1 MEFSTS
7 TEFKNQKY
15 FYHKLIIT
23 LTFLIL
29 LIISEIFFRNPLFD
43 KSVELIENFQ
53 SKTGKNFENFM
64 KTISNFAYAIFIF
77 IIINYFTLPLS
88 KQYIYIFTCILSFY
102 IDNLLKIIYRNPR
115 PFFENKSIRKECDGG
130 FGNPSGHAMLSI
142 CSYLCFFQ
150 LIFEEFNLNFVLK
163 IILFVV
169 VNLIII
175 LIGISRIFLGV
186 HSINQI
192 IYGYLI
198 GFCCYFLVFHVF
210 YLHRKSAK
218 LFFYEFRMKNKNL
231 IVSII
236 LIILISFLFIFGYS
250 LNYDKKFEYAI
261 FDCELKKER
270 KFLNDGIFLGLIIFC
285 LFGFYYGFVL
295 ISYFSEKYK
304 NKEEYFNYFIR
315 NSNKKIFGNLILILL
330 LFFGS
335 SPLILFLIIEK
346 VDLAIAF
353 IFKMIVPTSLCMFFN
368 FGVVVVVYVKL
379 NCANKNIYENLEKSF
394 NNEFKQIQNDSNV

>member
-1 MEFSTS
+1 MEFS
-7 TEFKNQKY
+7 TEFKNKKY

-130 FGNPSGHAMLSI
+130 FGNPSGHAMLSS
-142 CSYLCFFQ
+142 CSYLCFLQ
-150 LIFEEFNLNFVLK
+150 LMIEEFNLNFILK
-163 IILFVV
+163 IILFILVI
-169 VNLIII
+169 LIVI

-192 IYGYLI
+192 IYGYAI
-198 GFCCYFLVFHVF
+198 GFVCYFIVFHVF
-210 YLHRKSAK
+210 YLQRKSAK
-218 LFFYEFRMKNKNL
+218 LFFNEFRMKIKNL
-231 IVSII
+231 IISII

-250 LNYDKKFEYAI
+250 LNYNKYYEYSI

-270 KFLNDGIFLGLIIFC
+270 KFLNDGIFLGLIIVC

-315 NSNKKIFGNLILILL
+315 NSNKKIFGKIILIILL
-330 LFFGS
+330 IFGS
-335 SPLILFLIIEK
+335 SPLILFLLIDE
-346 VDLAIAF
+346 VNLAIAF
-353 IFKMIVPTSLCMFFN
+353 IFKMIVPTSLCMFLN
-368 FGVVVVVYVKL
+368 FGVVVVVFVKIK
-379 NCANKNIYENLEKSF
+379 CANKNIYENEEKSF
-394 NNEFKQIQNDSNV
+394 KYEFKQIQNDSNV

>member
-1 MEFSTS
+1 
-7 TEFKNQKY
+7 
-15 FYHKLIIT
+15 
-23 LTFLIL
+23 
-29 LIISEIFFRNPLFD
+29 
-43 KSVELIENFQ
+43 
-53 SKTGKNFENFM
+53 M
-64 KTISNFAYAIFIF
+64 KTISNCAYAIFIF
-77 IIINYFTLPLS
+77 ITINYFTLPLS

-169 VNLIII
+169 INLIII

-218 LFFYEFRMKNKNL
+218 LFFYEFRMKIKNL

-250 LNYDKKFEYAI
+250 LNYDKKFEYSI

-315 NSNKKIFGNLILILL
+315 NSNKKIFGKIILIILL
-330 LFFGS
+330 IFGS
-335 SPLILFLIIEK
+335 SPLILFLLIDE
-346 VDLAIAF
+346 VNLAIAF
-353 IFKMIVPTSLCMFFN
+353 IFKMIVPTSLCMFLN
-368 FGVVVVVYVKL
+368 FGVVVVVYVKIK
-379 NCANKNIYENLEKSF
+379 CANKNIYENDEKSF
-394 NNEFKQIQNDSNV
+394 KYEFKQIQNDSNV